1 MLTTCC
7 DQHVPNFCYFRSLKG
22 FGAEVIATADR
33 RSTQGKSHAVGV
45 NWYGWVVE
53 KYSETFPELIRVTIS
68 LTKRASRQGV
78 LTTQE
83 DAYIFDYWFGES
95 LPCLEYFI
103 RWLSFDLFLDCEEQL
118 NLVEYEC

>member
-1 MLTTCC
+1 MLTTCFDYC
-7 DQHVPNFCYFRSLKG
+7 IPNRCYFRRLKG

-33 RSTQGKSHAVGV
+33 RSTQGTFNAVGV

-53 KYSETFPELIRVTIS
+53 KYSETFPELIRVTMS

-83 DAYIFDYWFGES
+83 DAYIFDDWFCKS
-95 LPCLEYFI
+95 LPCFEYFI
-103 RWLSFDLFLDCEEQL
+103 GWLSFDLFLDCEEQL